1 METFNIKYYPELIEQ
16 LAQSDLKIKDFKR
29 FIRSKTGIKENN
41 LKFRIKFEYNN
52 EDDEEDYPF
61 WDKFTIEIYDTA
73 NFKVQLNRHIYER
86 DIYLDINKNIEQ
98 LKQIVFEQ
106 TKVPIERQRFFLN
119 DEELS
124 DEKILK
130 DDNLFDKN
138 ISIKIIKKLDNLIN
152 IKFPNLEV
160 KKINTDLY
168 NTGFELLEE
177 IGNDIVYKSE
187 SGFSVKFNL
196 IYLKKKL
203 PLNDL
208 LINYLND
215 KNEVLIELEKRHT
228 YQLFL
233 KTLTGGIITFDVE
246 PCDTIESFKSFVH
259 LTTGVPTNQQRLIF
273 SGKQLE
279 DHRTFVEYNIQKE
292 STLHLVLRL
301 RG

>member
-1 METFNIKYYPELIEQ
+1 MTDIEYLKKYY
-16 LAQSDLKIKDFKR
+16 D
-29 FIRSKTGIKENN
+29 G
-41 LKFRIKFEYNN
+41 
-52 EDDEEDYPF
+52 
-61 WDKFTIEIYDTA
+61 
-73 NFKVQLNRHIYER
+73 
-86 DIYLDINKNIEQ
+86 NIE
-98 LKQIVFEQ
+98 
-106 TKVPIERQRFFLN
+106 
-119 DEELS
+119 DA
-124 DEKILK
+124 
-130 DDNLFDKN
+130 
-138 ISIKIIKKLDNLIN
+138 IKKLEDGEPVQYIVGNVDFCGNTIEVNKNVLIPRFETEELVAET
-152 IKFPNLEV
+152 IKRIKSTFNTKIDILDLCTGSGAIAISLAKEIDSNVFASDISKDALEV
-160 KKINTDLY
+160 AKNNSKLNNTDITFINTDLY
-168 NTGFELLEE
+168 TTGFELLEE

-187 SGFSVKFNL
+187 TGFSVKFNL

-233 KTLTGGIITFDVE
+233 KTLTGGTITFDVE

-259 LTTGVPTNQQRLIF
+259 LTTGDPTNQQRLIF